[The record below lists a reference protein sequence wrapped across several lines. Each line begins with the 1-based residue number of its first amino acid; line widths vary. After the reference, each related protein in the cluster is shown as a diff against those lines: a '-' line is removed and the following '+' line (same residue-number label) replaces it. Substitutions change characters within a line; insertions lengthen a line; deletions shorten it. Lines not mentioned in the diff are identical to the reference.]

1 MNVKDNQE
9 LRKLFD
15 DYLRMYAS
23 RDDRLTDFF
32 SENFS
37 GITGSGDNLVA
48 DRDEWVAITRQDF
61 AQVKDPIRIEL
72 KDLIIQSL
80 EETIAV
86 ATSSFIIHLPIK
98 DHILS
103 RKTARLV
110 LIFRKES
117 AGWKIAHSS
126 ISVSFAMAQEGEI
139 YPLHDLEERN
149 QFLEEQ
155 IAERTL
161 QLSEAKQAAEAANK
175 AKSEFLALVS
185 HEIRTPLNSLVGFST
200 LARTASDPAKIDQYL
215 AILEQSSQSLMEL
228 VNSILD
234 MSKIEAG
241 RIDIESVPFN
251 LRLLIENL
259 EKQYRS
265 QAEHKAL
272 TFYLNTAENLP
283 EWVLGDPTR
292 LRQILSNLL
301 SNAIKFTEKGLVSFK
316 INLSNPV
323 ADKENRLLCFE
334 VCDSGIGI
342 PEIGRDILF
351 KPFRQIDPTITRK
364 FGGTGLGLAI
374 VHSLTQM
381 MNGKITVSSKESVGS
396 CFVVELPFQE
406 AEAVLDN
413 LVPPVAIAAGTVL
426 VVEDNSFNLLLLQD
440 ILTSWGQQVVLAETG
455 FWALQILEESR
466 FDLILLD
473 VRMPDIDGIE
483 LTRRI
488 RQQEID
494 RSEKPVP
501 IIAITAD
508 LDAATREA
516 CMKAGVNAVL
526 AKPVM
531 HEQLARAIVA
541 HCGGVV
547 STTGEEELLLNLLT
561 RSDLGN
567 NPERARQYRKLLLLD
582 IEEEL
587 QRLQAAVDRNERNE
601 LGRIAHTL
609 KGLCSHLEN
618 RKPARL
624 SAWLMNNAHSI
635 RSEQAIKVIELLRNI
650 CLGGRK
656 QECNK

>member
-1 MNVKDNQE
+1 MNEKDNKE
-9 LRKLFD
+9 LRQLFD
-15 DYLRMYAS
+15 DYLRMYSS
-23 RDDRLTDFF
+23 RDDLLTEFF

-37 GITGSGDNLVA
+37 GITGSGDNLVG
-48 DRDEWVAITRQDF
+48 DRDEWIAITRQDF

-80 EETIAV
+80 SDTIAV
-86 ATSSFIIHLPIK
+86 ATSAFTIHLPIK

-117 AGWKIAHSS
+117 AGWKISHSS
-126 ISVSFAMAQEGEI
+126 ISIPFAMAQEGEI

-149 QFLEEQ
+149 LLLEEQ

-161 QLSEAKQAAEAANK
+161 QLSEAKLAAEAANR

-185 HEIRTPLNSLVGFST
+185 HEIRTPLNSLVGFSS
-200 LARTASDPAKIDQYL
+200 LARTASNPAKIEQYL
-215 AILEQSSQSLMEL
+215 SILEESSHSLMEL

-241 RIDIESVPFN
+241 RIEIESVPFN

-265 QAEHKAL
+265 QAEHKNLSFQVEAPL
-272 TFYLNTAENLP
+272 NLP

-301 SNAIKFTEKGLVSFK
+301 SNAIKFTESGTITFKAGLSKYDLGKARKLV
-316 INLSNPV
+316 
-323 ADKENRLLCFE
+323 RFE
-334 VCDSGIGI
+334 ICDSGIGI
-342 PEIGRDILF
+342 PEAGRELLF
-351 KPFRQIDPTITRK
+351 QPFRQIDPTITRK

-381 MNGKITVSSKESVGS
+381 MNGKISVNSKESVGS

-406 AEAVLDN
+406 TEPVTDD
-413 LVPPVAIAAGTVL
+413 LVPPVAVANGTVL
-426 VVEDNSFNLLLLQD
+426 IVEDNGFNRILLGD
-440 ILTSWGQQVVLAETG
+440 ILKSWGQQVMLAETG
-455 FWALQILEESR
+455 FQALQILEELR

-483 LTRRI
+483 VARRI
-488 RQQEID
+488 RQKEID
-494 RSEKPVP
+494 CSEKPVP

-508 LDAATREA
+508 LDAATRES
-516 CMKAGVNAVL
+516 CLKAGVNAVL

-541 HCGGVV
+541 HCGGAV
-547 STTGEEELLLNLLT
+547 TTSGEEEMLLNMLT
-561 RSDLGN
+561 RSDLGD
-567 NPERARQYRKLLLLD
+567 NPERARQYRELLLQD

-587 QRLQAAVDRNERNE
+587 RRMQSSLENNDRNE
-601 LGRIAHTL
+601 LGRVAHTL

-618 RKPARL
+618 RKPAKL
-624 SAWLMNNAHSI
+624 SAWLMNNAQTVSH
-635 RSEQAIKVIELLRNI
+635 EQVEKAIELLRNI
-650 CLGGRK
+650 CLSGRK
-656 QECNK
+656 RESGS

>member
-1 MNVKDNQE
+1 MNEKDNKE
-9 LRKLFD
+9 LRQLFD
-15 DYLRMYAS
+15 DYLRMYSS
-23 RDDRLTDFF
+23 RDDLLTEFF

-37 GITGSGDNLVA
+37 GITGSGDNLVG
-48 DRDEWVAITRQDF
+48 DRDEWIAITRQDF
-61 AQVKDPIRIEL
+61 AQVREPIRIEL

-80 EETIAV
+80 SDTIAV
-86 ATSSFIIHLPIK
+86 ATSAFTIHLPIK

-110 LIFRKES
+110 LIFRNES
-117 AGWKIAHSS
+117 AGWKITHSS

-161 QLSEAKQAAEAANK
+161 QLSEAKLAAEAANK

-185 HEIRTPLNSLVGFST
+185 HEIRTPLNSLVGFSS
-200 LARTASDPAKIDQYL
+200 LARTASNPAKIEQYL
-215 AILEQSSQSLMEL
+215 SILEESSHSLMEL

-241 RIDIESVPFN
+241 RIEIESVPFN
-251 LRLLIENL
+251 LRVLIENL

-265 QAEHKAL
+265 QAEHKNLSFQVEASL
-272 TFYLNTAENLP
+272 NLP

-301 SNAIKFTEKGLVSFK
+301 SNAVKFTENGTITFKAVLSKYDLGKARKLV
-316 INLSNPV
+316 
-323 ADKENRLLCFE
+323 RFE
-334 VCDSGIGI
+334 ICDSGIGI
-342 PEIGRDILF
+342 PETGRELLF
-351 KPFRQIDPTITRK
+351 QPFRQIDPTITRK

-374 VHSLTQM
+374 VNSLTQM
-381 MNGKITVSSKESVGS
+381 MNGKISVNSKESVGS
-396 CFVVELPFQE
+396 CFNVELPFHE
-406 AEAVLDN
+406 TEAVSED
-413 LVPPVAIAAGTVL
+413 LVPPVAVANGTVL
-426 VVEDNSFNLLLLQD
+426 IVEDNGFNRILLGD
-440 ILTSWGQQVVLAETG
+440 ILKSWGQQVMLAETG
-455 FWALQILEESR
+455 FQALQILEELR

-483 LTRRI
+483 VARRI
-488 RQQEID
+488 RQREID
-494 RSEKPVP
+494 CSEMPVP

-516 CMKAGVNAVL
+516 CIDAGINGVL

-541 HCGGVV
+541 HCGGAVTA
-547 STTGEEELLLNLLT
+547 SGEEELLLNMLT
-561 RSDLGN
+561 RSDLGD
-567 NPERARQYRKLLLLD
+567 NPERTRQYRELLLQD

-587 QRLQAAVDRNERNE
+587 RIMQSSLEKNDRNE
-601 LGRIAHTL
+601 LGRVAHTL

-618 RKPARL
+618 RKPAKL
-624 SAWLMNNAHSI
+624 SAWLMNNAQTISQQQV
-635 RSEQAIKVIELLRNI
+635 EKAIELLRNI
-650 CLGGRK
+650 CLSGWKRESGS
-656 QECNK
+656 